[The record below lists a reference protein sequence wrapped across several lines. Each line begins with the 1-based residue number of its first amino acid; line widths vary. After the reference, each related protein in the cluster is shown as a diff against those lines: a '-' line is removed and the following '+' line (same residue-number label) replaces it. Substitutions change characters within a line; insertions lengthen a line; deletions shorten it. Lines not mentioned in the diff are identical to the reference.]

1 MKPKVSEN
9 IKKIKE
15 RIIQTNQ
22 LVELFKTK
30 EKELVQHKECVVSLE
45 QKLGKTKTQV
55 DTLNR
60 ENEIFQQVAQQ
71 FRSEVEQL
79 KKELAQKNDLIIE
92 HASLKNDLKRI
103 RTENDKLGK
112 RINSLEVLKSQL
124 ERKVQEGEVAIDMRE
139 NQEKEITR
147 LKKELEKKEERLKNE
162 TKNLQQKLND
172 FKDLQQKLN
181 DSKDLQQKLNDS
193 KKQVSTLQR
202 ENREMLNLKKQNSEI
217 ERLKNGNKDL
227 QQKLNDS
234 QKQVVTLR
242 HEINLSSKAS
252 SQSKSDTDQR
262 VIVLI
267 EKIQSMKQDI
277 ENLETQKRALQDL
290 VTVQQVELLKSQ
302 QAKKSELLS
311 QVNEIERFYNKSKEF
326 SSQDSVPKSSVQ
338 PSEERLSKSIASGK
352 NVQNSCSSISKKDS
366 MKVKDNLNKSK
377 RNNVQENVLSVF
389 EVTKNNTGVRKR
401 KSTRVASSPTNSL
414 PKKATQSKK
423 RKIDNKAES
432 ESLKAKVSFDRIDD
446 LDFIKETINNF
457 RLSSQNSLQLMDT
470 LRQFAYE
477 KSSIF
482 LQAIDELLRNLD
494 TPIYL
499 DNENDDDILRNFTRE
514 GAFFLIRIPAVLP
527 QKETNVLLFLWFLF
541 SEFPT
546 SRLLDKV
553 FSWANEKTLLAGI
566 NSDEIFDLGYFCRL
580 CRVYV
585 TLCRAV
591 NDLQRARIF
600 CYDILREKTNYQF
613 IQYLFVNIARIWPV
627 ILKIPKSSYANP
639 FSLDE
644 FFILRTIESI
654 VARIFIE
661 RMREESIHKMYNTFI
676 QCCSWTEPHQ
686 APSLKEILQILANI
700 LQSEEFHDRCS
711 KEYFQDQFQE
721 YRFNL
726 VKSCEL
732 AATWWRWDDVFERF
746 IGQILWPLVKDEKG
760 KDTPLEI
767 IGEVCRPRLSERED
781 KMGVVEIRER
791 ITLSLDECCP
801 VSFTLQVQAAQV
813 LVKLANGNPRYY
825 QDVLSWYLNL
835 EKEKSRQLS
844 KSFTDDLE
852 YIQTYISNH
861 IKIVCE

>member
-1 MKPKVSEN
+1 MDIRLREPMSRSEKSMKPKVSEN

-15 RIIQTNQ
+15 Q
-22 LVELFKTK
+22 
-30 EKELVQHKECVVSLE
+30 LVQHKECVLSLE
-45 QKLGKTKTQV
+45 QKLGKMKTQV

-92 HASLKNDLKRI
+92 HASLKTDLKRI

-124 ERKVQEGEVAIDMRE
+124 ELKIQEGEVAINIRE
-139 NQEKEITR
+139 SQEKEITH
-147 LKKELEKKEERLKNE
+147 LKNELEKKEEQFKKDQSDKAIIDSKIIKLQRDFSTTKIENTRLLKELGQQNKEVLNLQNQNTEIERLKNE
-162 TKNLQQKLND
+162 TKN
-172 FKDLQQKLN
+172 LQQKLN

-202 ENREMLNLKKQNSEI
+202 ENREILNLKKQNSEI
-217 ERLKNGNKDL
+217 ERLKIGNKDL

-262 VIVLI
+262 VSVLI

-302 QAKKSELLS
+302 QSKKSELLS

-326 SSQDSVPKSSVQ
+326 TSQDSISKSSMQ
-338 PSEERLSKSIASGK
+338 TSEERLSESIASGK
-352 NVQNSCSSISKKDS
+352 NVQILISKKDS
-366 MKVKDNLNKSK
+366 TKAKDNLNKSK
-377 RNNVQENVLSVF
+377 RNNAQDTVLSVF
-389 EVTKNNTGVRKR
+389 GTTKNNTGLRKR
-401 KSTRVASSPTNSL
+401 KATGIVSSSSTNSL
-414 PKKATQSKK
+414 LKKMTQSKK
-423 RKIDNKAES
+423 RKIDNKAENK
-432 ESLKAKVSFDRIDD
+432 SLKAKVSFDRIDD

-457 RLSSQNSLQLMDT
+457 RLSSQDSLQLMDI

-482 LQAIDELLRNLD
+482 LQAIDELLHNFD

-499 DNENDDDILRNFTRE
+499 DSENDDDILRNFTRE
-514 GAFFLIRIPAVLP
+514 GAFLIQIPTV
-527 QKETNVLLFLWFLF
+527 
-541 SEFPT
+541 
-546 SRLLDKV
+546 LLDKV

-566 NSDEIFDLGYFCRL
+566 NSDEIFDLGYFW
-580 CRVYV
+580 
-585 TLCRAV
+585 
-591 NDLQRARIF
+591 
-600 CYDILREKTNYQF
+600 EKTNYQF
-613 IQYLFVNIARIWPV
+613 IQYLFVNVARIWPV
-627 ILKIPKSSYANP
+627 TLKITKSFYANP
-639 FSLDE
+639 FPLDE
-644 FFILRTIESI
+644 LFILRTIESI

-661 RMREESIHKMYNTFI
+661 RMREETIHKMYNTFI

-686 APSLKEILQILANI
+686 VLPLKEILQNLADI

-760 KDTPLEI
+760 NNTPLEI

-852 YIQTYISNH
+852 YIQTYIANYS
-861 IKIVCE
+861 IKIASTVAV